1 MGKRKSDTNSSNNDN
16 NDSNSNQCSSKQTPA
31 KRTKTNSNK
40 ENEFTYVSTQGS
52 IDQSIPNNQLEL
64 QRTQE
69 KDLIMKMIENARQFV
84 FEPKIFTFGQDKKEY
99 SPIYQFF
106 VNKTVFSS
114 KPSHQLEFKCIFCK
128 KKVNYKL
135 GESGNLT
142 KHLQTHAKLSEDGA
156 VNHDQFNNV
165 WFPLYLQ
172 HSKNFNHEGIYKYLI
187 FTKLKIF
194 MKDNYIKYLF
204 IYI

>member
-69 KDLIMKMIENARQFV
+69 KDLII
-84 FEPKIFTFGQDKKEY
+84 
-99 SPIYQFF
+99 
-106 VNKTVFSS
+106 
-114 KPSHQLEFKCIFCK
+114 
-128 KKVNYKL
+128 
-135 GESGNLT
+135 
-142 KHLQTHAKLSEDGA
+142 
-156 VNHDQFNNV
+156 
-165 WFPLYLQ
+165 
-172 HSKNFNHEGIYKYLI
+172 
-187 FTKLKIF
+187 
-194 MKDNYIKYLF
+194 
-204 IYI
+204 